1 MLLLALLLLVAEVET
16 HFIDLEEKEL
26 FCSEDTQKIASLCVN
41 PRVSKPCVMF
51 TVKGCCC

>member
-26 FCSEDTQKIASLCVN
+26 FCSEDTQKIANLCVN

>member
-26 FCSEDTQKIASLCVN
+26 FCSEDTQKVSSLCVN
-41 PRVSKPCVMF
+41 PGVSKPCVML
-51 TVKGCCC
+51 TVKGC